1 MSIISHEN
9 IEKSFYEFLNDNLT
23 TPYGYVINYGETRFE
38 TNSYDLW
45 LSVEFESIGAG
56 AKSKDDVRIDIFS
69 RITNVQFNNDEAL
82 AIDRI
87 RERLTNV
94 NIQLYD
100 YSSGSAV
107 IVENQKLIIKN
118 DQGRF
123 TVNRVLLDNLR
134 AEDLA
139 HNLRRSSV
147 MFSLEL
153 LSDTVGGRT
162 I

>member
-1 MSIISHEN
+1 MSIILHEN
-9 IEKSFYEFLNDNLT
+9 IEKSFYGFLNDNLAI
-23 TPYGYVINYGETRFE
+23 PYDYVINYGETRFD
-38 TNSYDLW
+38 TNQYDLW
-45 LSVEFESIGAG
+45 LSVEFETIGSG
-56 AKSKDDVRIDIFS
+56 SKGKDDVRLDVFT
-69 RITNVQFNNDEAL
+69 RITNTQFVNDETT

-87 RERLTNV
+87 RERFTNV

-100 YSSGSAV
+100 YSSGSSV
-107 IVENQKLIIKN
+107 IVDNEKLIIKN

-134 AEDLA
+134 AEDLE

-147 MFSLEL
+147 LFSLEL

-162 I
+162 V